1 MSSTNKATLLD
12 RRETRSP
19 RLRSLL
25 PADAQDVAH
34 WLQRIERGQTP
45 GLRTHAQDVV
55 ATHPRSMLA
64 RSLPGGSDYRTSRL
78 ADILSRIASANR
90 WQVDLATHSKT
101 EFTSQAL
108 RRMRRVQF
116 APNHRSRRT
125 QGIGIGFCQFRIAG
139 Q

>member
-55 ATHPRSMLA
+55 ATHPRSMLKPDHYRA
-64 RSLPGGSDYRTSRL
+64 AVITGLRDWRTS
-78 ADILSRIASANR
+78 
-90 WQVDLATHSKT
+90 
-101 EFTSQAL
+101 
-108 RRMRRVQF
+108 
-116 APNHRSRRT
+116 
-125 QGIGIGFCQFRIAG
+125 
-139 Q
+139 